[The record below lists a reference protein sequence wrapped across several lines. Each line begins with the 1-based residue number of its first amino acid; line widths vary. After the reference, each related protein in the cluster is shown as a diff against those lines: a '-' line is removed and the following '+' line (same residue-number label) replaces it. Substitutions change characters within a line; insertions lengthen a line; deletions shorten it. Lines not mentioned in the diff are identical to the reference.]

1 MTKRPRPARPS
12 LNQPQLR
19 LRAPVDVLAA
29 VPYLIGYQPTDSV
42 VVLAMRGRRLYFT
55 VRDDLP
61 GPDAS
66 VDEVGL
72 TVDDLVD
79 MVLRQRV
86 SGVILVAYG
95 PDGPARRVLF
105 GLRSAFDTAGL
116 AVLEMLRAADGRY
129 WSYLCAN
136 PDCCPPE
143 GVPYDVHSSTVPAV
157 ATVAGCVALPD
168 REAYESLVRPDNG
181 PGLVAVARATVRAGD
196 RLLTLVSTGGQSAVL
211 AAGRVAVDDALAGQL
226 DGGRLDDDDLAW
238 LTVLLTSI
246 PVRDMAMSAITGPP
260 PALEAHRA
268 LWMDVFRRA
277 APDFAAAPGSL
288 FAFAAWRC
296 GEATLARIALDRVLD
311 AKPDYYLAVLL
322 HRIMV
327 AGLPPSVLDD
337 LGNLDGSDD
346 LDDLRDLDN
355 LRGLGGLDAL
365 GELAGLGEGPVRR
378 RPGRRRRRRS
388 SSRRA
393 GNR

>member
-1 MTKRPRPARPS
+1 MTKRPRPAQPV
-12 LNQPQLR
+12 LNQPRLR

-66 VDEVGL
+66 PDEIGGAVG
-72 TVDDLVD
+72 DLLD

-86 SGVILVAYG
+86 SGVLLVAYG
-95 PDGPARRVLF
+95 PDERARPVLF
-105 GLRSAFDTAGL
+105 GLRAAFEAAGL
-116 AVLEMLRAADGRY
+116 VVLEMLRAADGHY
-129 WSYLCAN
+129 WSYLCTN
-136 PDCCPPE
+136 PECCPPQ
-143 GVPYDVHSSTVPAV
+143 GVAYDVHSSAVPAA

-168 REAYESLVRPDNG
+168 REAYEALIRPEDG
-181 PGLVAVARATVRAGD
+181 PNVVAVARATVRAGD
-196 RLLTLVSTGGQSAVL
+196 RLFTLASTGGPPAVL
-211 AAGRVAVDDALAGQL
+211 AAGRVAIDDALAGQIE
-226 DGGRLDDDDLAW
+226 GGRLDDDDLAW

-246 PVRDMAMSAITGPP
+246 PVRDKALSAITGPP

-296 GEATLARIALDRVLD
+296 GEATLARLALDRVL
-311 AKPDYYLAVLL
+311 ATKPDYNLAGLL
-322 HRIMV
+322 HRIVV
-327 AGLPPSVLDD
+327 AGLPPSVLED
-337 LGNLDGSDD
+337 LED
-346 LDDLRDLDN
+346 LDDL
-355 LRGLGGLDAL
+355 
-365 GELAGLGEGPVRR
+365 EVGPFRR